1 MRILIADDSV
11 VSRHMLDATLRRWGH
26 DVVSAASGDE
36 AWNILQQGD
45 APEIAIMD
53 WMMPGMSGVEVCQR
67 IRDRSS
73 QPYIYII
80 LLTSKNL
87 REDVIAGM
95 DAGAD
100 DYLFKPLDEQ
110 ELRVRLRAG
119 VRVID
124 LQAQLVAMREDLR
137 VQATRD
143 SLTKLWNRSSIL
155 EIFHRELVRSARESS
170 SLGVVLLDLDHFK
183 SINDTHGHF
192 AGDEVL
198 KETARRMESVVRE
211 YDSVGRYGGEEFLV
225 LLPGCDYRTT
235 SVQAERMRSY
245 LASSVVLVKDVP
257 LTITGSFGATCAQP
271 SISASAEDLI
281 RCADEALYRA
291 KRLGRDRVEFLNMAD
306 HSCSII
312 N

>member
-1 MRILIADDSV
+1 
-11 VSRHMLDATLRRWGH
+11 MLDATLRKWGH

-36 AWNILQQGD
+36 AWNILQQPN

-53 WMMPGMSGVEVCQR
+53 WMMPGMSGVEVCR
-67 IRDRSS
+67 RVRDRSS

-124 LQAQLVAMREDLR
+124 LQSELVATREALR
-137 VQATRD
+137 IQATRD
-143 SLTKLWNRSSIL
+143 SLTHLWNRSSIL

-170 SLGVVLLDLDHFK
+170 SLGVVMLDLDHFK

-198 KETARRMESVVRE
+198 KEAARRLEGVVRE
-211 YDSVGRYGGEEFLV
+211 YDSVGRYGGEEFLI

-235 SVQAERMRSY
+235 SVQAERMRTY
-245 LASSVVLVKDVP
+245 LASSVVLVNDTP
-257 LTITGSFGATCAQP
+257 LTVTGSFGATCAHSRVP
-271 SISASAEDLI
+271 ASAEDLI
-281 RCADEALYRA
+281 RCADDALYRA
-291 KRLGRDRVEFLNMAD
+291 KRLGRNRVEFLDMAGR
-306 HSCSII
+306 SCSMI